1 MAHQQPHSGAA
12 RQAAGILRSLTAGS
26 PLCIERLAG
35 QAAAGCSS
43 LELERQ
49 ELLESI
55 VESLNGSRP
64 PARTGATVAL
74 LRHLAGGGLTGPDPG
89 RANSH

>member
-1 MAHQQPHSGAA
+1 MAHQQRHPDAA
-12 RQAAGILRSLTAGS
+12 RQAAGILRSLAAGS

-35 QAAAGCSS
+35 RPTVGCSS

-55 VESLNGSRP
+55 VESLNGSRT
-64 PARTGATVAL
+64 PARTEATVAL
-74 LRHLAGGGLTGPDPG
+74 LRHLAGDGLGGPDSG
-89 RANSH
+89 

>member
-12 RQAAGILRSLTAGS
+12 QQAAGILRSLTAGS
-26 PLCIERLAG
+26 ALCMERLVG
-35 QAAAGCSS
+35 PAAAGCSS

-55 VESLNGSRP
+55 VESLNASRS
-64 PARTGATVAL
+64 PARTDATVAL
-74 LRHLAGGGLTGPDPG
+74 LRHLAGDRLSGPDSG
-89 RANSH
+89 

>member
-1 MAHQQPHSGAA
+1 MAQQQPHSGAA
-12 RQAAGILRSLTAGS
+12 QQAVGILRSLTAGS
-26 PLCIERLAG
+26 PIRIERPAG
-35 QAAAGCSS
+35 EAGGYSS

-64 PARTGATVAL
+64 SARTEATVAL
-74 LRHLAGGGLTGPDPG
+74 LRHLAGCGPRGPG
-89 RANSH
+89 SG

>member
-1 MAHQQPHSGAA
+1 MAHQQSHSGAA
-12 RQAAGILRSLTAGS
+12 QQAAGILRSLAAGN

-35 QAAAGCSS
+35 QTAAGCSS

-55 VESLNGSRP
+55 IESLNGSRP
-64 PARTGATVAL
+64 PARTEATVAL
-74 LRHLAGGGLTGPDPG
+74 LRHLAGDGLSGPDSG
-89 RANSH
+89 

>member
-1 MAHQQPHSGAA
+1 MAQQQLHSGAA
-12 RQAAGILRSLTAGS
+12 RQAAGILRSLAAGS
-26 PLCIERLAG
+26 PLRIERPAG
-35 QAAAGCSS
+35 QTAAGCSS

-64 PARTGATVAL
+64 PARTEATVAL
-74 LRHLAGGGLTGPDPG
+74 LRHLAGDGLSGPD
-89 RANSH
+89 SD

>member
-12 RQAAGILRSLTAGS
+12 RQAARILRSLTAGS
-26 PLCIERLAG
+26 PLCIERRVG

-49 ELLESI
+49 ELLSSI
-55 VESLNGSRP
+55 VESLNASRP
-64 PARTGATVAL
+64 PARTDATVAL
-74 LRHLAGGGLTGPDPG
+74 LRHLAGDGLAGPDSG
-89 RANSH
+89 